1 MCFRWHNLQLGAA
14 FFFEFVRIAAN
25 YRNKD
30 QFMKFHLCFIALA
43 VFASS
48 IWATPVS
55 GLYDARVP
63 VPDQQLDSRQLGAK
77 QGLIEV
83 LQKVSGFSV
92 PAENEAVQRAL
103 NIADQYLYQYSYE
116 AVQKDE
122 WDASIP
128 PGSSWLKMQF
138 ETQSIQ
144 RIIKQAKL
152 PLWGNNRPTILLWL
166 MKDNGQ
172 RTVLS
177 DGGEG
182 LAAQAV
188 KNASQTRGVPV
199 VLPVYDL
206 EDSIRLPQESLWGL
220 FSGSILEASKR
231 YDAESVLAARV
242 YKNNKGN
249 WVGQWRFYFKD
260 REFNYEFETEGLN
273 QQVLSGLSASAEV
286 LANTFAIRPSD
297 VGSDELGIKV
307 SNIKSLKHYA
317 SLVSYLEDLTITK
330 QVFVSAV
337 KGDEMELKLNLSGS
351 LAQFKQ
357 VLALDKKLI
366 QAPVN
371 EQAQVKEQLDPLVTN
386 LIHFNWQP

>member
-1 MCFRWHNLQLGAA
+1 MCFRWQNLQLGAA

-30 QFMKFHLCFIALA
+30 PSMKFYLSFIVLF

-48 IWATPVS
+48 LWAVPVS

-63 VPDQQLDSRQLGAK
+63 VPDQQLNSRQHGAK

-83 LQKVSGFSV
+83 LQKVSGFNV
-92 PAENEAVQRAL
+92 PADNEAVQRAL
-103 NIADQYLYQYSYE
+103 AIADQYLYQYSYE
-116 AVQKDE
+116 AVQKNE

-128 PGSSWLKMQF
+128 PGSSWLKMRF

-144 RIIKQAKL
+144 RIIKQANL
-152 PLWGNNRPTILLWL
+152 PLWGNNRPTVLLWL
-166 MKDNGQ
+166 MKDEGK
-172 RTVLS
+172 RTVLV
-177 DGGEG
+177 DGADD

-188 KNASQTRGVPV
+188 KNASQARGVPV

-231 YDAESVLAARV
+231 YDAESVMAARV
-242 YKNNKGN
+242 YKNSKGK
-249 WVGQWRFYFKD
+249 WIGQWRFYFKD

-273 QQVLSGLSASAEV
+273 QQVLSGLSASSEV
-286 LANTFAIRPSD
+286 LANAFAIKPSD
-297 VGSDELGIKV
+297 ASSGSLAIKV
-307 SNIKSLKHYA
+307 TQVKSLKDYA
-317 SLVSYLEDLTITK
+317 ALVGYLEGLTITK
-330 QVFVSAV
+330 QVSVAGV
-337 KGDEMELKLNLSGS
+337 KEDTMELKLRLSGS
-351 LAQFKQ
+351 LGQLKQ

-366 QAPVN
+366 QISNGDADSTGGP
-371 EQAQVKEQLDPLVTN
+371 DPLVPAS
-386 LIHFNWQP
+386 IHFSWHP